1 LEWIAFTKF
10 EVCEFLWCFPDIR
23 PALIL
28 AARWH
33 QPTRFVQASTAR
45 IKIMKAGFTMR
56 ELKSLCLTGLLA
68 AAICFNGC
76 QKFHKPDTQPLYQ
89 SGMWSDT
96 IRQLKDLDISE
107 SEVNELIKL
116 HDAGLSDD
124 GCVKL
129 MHYVRGRKQM
139 FTSGDSVA
147 GLLHAGVSE
156 KTVMELAQLDLIGTW
171 ALEAQGIRLSG
182 YSDNVVL
189 AIAHRRAQRMPTV
202 SATSLVELKNTGV
215 TESQAVEMITRGLTD
230 EQAGQMIASHQQ
242 RQKPTGFVR
251 GSGRKPR

>member
-1 LEWIAFTKF
+1 VSPSLK
-10 EVCEFLWCFPDIR
+10 IR
-23 PALIL
+23 SSNRLVLI
-28 AARWH
+28 
-33 QPTRFVQASTAR
+33 
-45 IKIMKAGFTMR
+45 
-56 ELKSLCLTGLLA
+56 GLLA
-68 AAICFNGC
+68 ATICFSGC
-76 QKFHKPDTQPLYQ
+76 QKFHKTDTQPLYQ

-96 IRQLKDLDISE
+96 IKQLKDLDISE

-129 MHYVRGRKQM
+129 MHYVRDRKEM

-182 YSDNVVL
+182 YSDAVVL
-189 AIAHRRAQRMPTV
+189 AIAHRRAKRLPTV
-202 SATSLVELKNTGV
+202 SATSLVELKNTGM
-215 TESQAVEMITRGLTD
+215 TEPQALDLINHGLTD
-230 EQAGQMIASHQQ
+230 EQAGQMIASHNQS
-242 RQKPTGFVR
+242 QKPTGFVR
-251 GSGRKPR
+251 GSGHKPRSR

>member
-1 LEWIAFTKF
+1 MKPSFRIRDFRVL
-10 EVCEFLWCFPDIR
+10 CF
-23 PALIL
+23 
-28 AARWH
+28 
-33 QPTRFVQASTAR
+33 
-45 IKIMKAGFTMR
+45 
-56 ELKSLCLTGLLA
+56 TGLLA
-68 AAICFNGC
+68 ATICFGGC
-76 QKFHKPDTQPLYQ
+76 QKFHKTNTQSLYQ

-116 HDAGLSDD
+116 HEAGLSDD

-129 MHYVRGRKQM
+129 MHYVRDRKQM

-156 KTVMELAQLDLIGTW
+156 ATVMELAKLDLIGTW
-171 ALEAQGIRLSG
+171 ALEAQSIRLSG

-202 SATSLVELKNTGV
+202 SATSLVELKNTGM
-215 TESQAVEMITRGLTD
+215 TEPQALELINRGLTD
-230 EQAGQMIASHQQ
+230 EQAGQMIASHNQ
-242 RQKPTGFVR
+242 REKPTGFVH
-251 GSGRKPR
+251 GSGRKPRGR

>member
-1 LEWIAFTKF
+1 MRNFSRLSLTI
-10 EVCEFLWCFPDIR
+10 
-23 PALIL
+23 IL
-28 AARWH
+28 
-33 QPTRFVQASTAR
+33 S
-45 IKIMKAGFTMR
+45 
-56 ELKSLCLTGLLA
+56 
-68 AAICFNGC
+68 AAICFGGC
-76 QKFHKPDTQPLYQ
+76 QKFHKTDTQPLYQ

-129 MHYVRGRKQM
+129 MHLVRDRKEM

-189 AIAHRRAQRMPTV
+189 AIAHRRAKRLPTV

-215 TESQAVEMITRGLTD
+215 TEPQALDLISRGLSD

-242 RQKPTGFVR
+242 KEKPTGFVR
-251 GSGRKPR
+251 GSGHKPRSR

>member
-1 LEWIAFTKF
+1 MDTGPK
-10 EVCEFLWCFPDIR
+10 
-23 PALIL
+23 
-28 AARWH
+28 
-33 QPTRFVQASTAR
+33 TRDFSRFGV
-45 IKIMKAGFTMR
+45 IV
-56 ELKSLCLTGLLA
+56 LLA
-68 AAICFNGC
+68 TAICFCGC
-76 QKFHKPDTQPLYQ
+76 QKFHKADTQPLYQ

-129 MHYVRGRKQM
+129 MHLVRDRKQM

-147 GLLHAGVSE
+147 DLLHAGVSE

-189 AIAHRRAQRMPTV
+189 AIAHRRAKRLPTV

-215 TESQAVEMITRGLTD
+215 TEPQALDLISRGLTD

-242 RQKPTGFVR
+242 AQRPAGFVR
-251 GSGRKPR
+251 GSGRKPRSR

>member
-1 LEWIAFTKF
+1 MHIPGT
-10 EVCEFLWCFPDIR
+10 IR
-23 PALIL
+23 NSKPFWL
-28 AARWH
+28 AA
-33 QPTRFVQASTAR
+33 
-45 IKIMKAGFTMR
+45 
-56 ELKSLCLTGLLA
+56 LLI
-68 AAICFNGC
+68 AAITIGGC
-76 QKFHKPDTQPLYQ
+76 QKFHKTNTQPLYQ

-124 GCVKL
+124 ACVKL
-129 MHYVRGRKQM
+129 MHMVRDRKEM
-139 FTSGDSVA
+139 FTSGDAVA

-156 KTVMELAQLDLIGTW
+156 KTVLELGQLDLIGTW
-171 ALEAQGIRLSG
+171 TLEAQGIRLSG

-189 AIAHRRAQRMPTV
+189 AVAHRRAQRLPTV

-215 TESQAVEMITRGLTD
+215 TDQRAVELITSGLTD

-242 RQKPTGFVR
+242 TQKPTGFVH
-251 GSGRKPR
+251 GSGRKPRGGSRP

>member
-1 LEWIAFTKF
+1 MNTSLKMRHFTR
-10 EVCEFLWCFPDIR
+10 LCF
-23 PALIL
+23 
-28 AARWH
+28 
-33 QPTRFVQASTAR
+33 
-45 IKIMKAGFTMR
+45 
-56 ELKSLCLTGLLA
+56 TGLLA
-68 AAICFNGC
+68 AAVCVSGC
-76 QKFHKPDTQPLYQ
+76 QKFHKADTQSLYQ

-96 IRQLKDLDISE
+96 IRQLKDLDVSE

-124 GCVKL
+124 GCVKI
-129 MHYVRGRKQM
+129 MHYVRDRKQM

-156 KTVMELAQLDLIGTW
+156 KTVLDLAQMDLIGTW
-171 ALEAQGIRLSG
+171 ALEAQSIRLSG

-202 SATSLVELKNTGV
+202 SATSLVELKNTGM
-215 TESQAVEMITRGLTD
+215 TELQALELINRGLTD

-242 RQKPTGFVR
+242 TQKPTGFVR
-251 GSGRKPR
+251 GSGRKPRTR

>member
-1 LEWIAFTKF
+1 MDSSLKMRSFKIACWIA
-10 EVCEFLWCFPDIR
+10 
-23 PALIL
+23 LI
-28 AARWH
+28 AA
-33 QPTRFVQASTAR
+33 T
-45 IKIMKAGFTMR
+45 
-56 ELKSLCLTGLLA
+56 
-68 AAICFNGC
+68 ICFGGC
-76 QKFHKPDTQPLYQ
+76 QKSNKADAKTLYQ

-96 IRQLKDLDISE
+96 VRQLKDLDISE
-107 SEVNELIKL
+107 SEVGELIKL

-129 MHYVRGRKQM
+129 MHYVRDRKQM

-189 AIAHRRAQRMPTV
+189 AIAHRRAQRLPTV
-202 SATSLVELKNTGV
+202 SATSLVELKNTGM
-215 TESQAVEMITRGLTD
+215 TEPQALDLINRGLTD
-230 EQAGQMIASHQQ
+230 EQAGQMIASHNQS
-242 RQKPTGFVR
+242 QKPTGFVR
-251 GSGRKPR
+251 GSGRKPRSR

>member
-1 LEWIAFTKF
+1 MDTSPKMRDFARLG
-10 EVCEFLWCFPDIR
+10 
-23 PALIL
+23 L
-28 AARWH
+28 AA
-33 QPTRFVQASTAR
+33 F
-45 IKIMKAGFTMR
+45 
-56 ELKSLCLTGLLA
+56 LA
-68 AAICFNGC
+68 ATLCFSAC
-76 QKFHKPDTQPLYQ
+76 QKFHKADTQPLYQ

-116 HDAGLSDD
+116 HEAGLSDD

-129 MHYVRGRKQM
+129 MHLVRDRQQM

-189 AIAHRRAQRMPTV
+189 AIAHRRAKRLPTV

-215 TESQAVEMITRGLTD
+215 TEPQALDLISRGLTD
-230 EQAGQMIASHQQ
+230 EQAGQMIASHHQA
-242 RQKPTGFVR
+242 QKPTGFVH
-251 GSGRKPR
+251 GSGRKHRSR

>member
-1 LEWIAFTKF
+1 MRDFSRLSLTI
-10 EVCEFLWCFPDIR
+10 
-23 PALIL
+23 IL
-28 AARWH
+28 
-33 QPTRFVQASTAR
+33 S
-45 IKIMKAGFTMR
+45 
-56 ELKSLCLTGLLA
+56 
-68 AAICFNGC
+68 AAICFGGC
-76 QKFHKPDTQPLYQ
+76 QKFRKTDTQPLYQ

-129 MHYVRGRKQM
+129 MHLVRDRKEM

-156 KTVMELAQLDLIGTW
+156 KTVMELAQMDLVGTW

-189 AIAHRRAQRMPTV
+189 AIAHRRAKRLPTV

-215 TESQAVEMITRGLTD
+215 TEPQALDLISRGLSD

-242 RQKPTGFVR
+242 KEKPTGFVR
-251 GSGRKPR
+251 GSGHKPRSR

>member
-1 LEWIAFTKF
+1 MRSFKIACWIA
-10 EVCEFLWCFPDIR
+10 VI
-23 PALIL
+23 
-28 AARWH
+28 AA
-33 QPTRFVQASTAR
+33 T
-45 IKIMKAGFTMR
+45 
-56 ELKSLCLTGLLA
+56 
-68 AAICFNGC
+68 ICFAGC
-76 QKFHKPDTQPLYQ
+76 QKSSKADTKTLYQ

-129 MHYVRGRKQM
+129 MHYVRDRKQM

-156 KTVMELAQLDLIGTW
+156 ATVMELAKLDLIGTW

-182 YSDNVVL
+182 YSDKVVL
-189 AIAHRRAQRMPTV
+189 AIAHRRAQRLPTV
-202 SATSLVELKNTGV
+202 SATSLVQLKNTGT
-215 TESQAVEMITRGLTD
+215 TEPQALDLISRGLTD
-230 EQAGQMIASHQQ
+230 EQAGQMIASHNQT
-242 RQKPTGFVR
+242 QKPMGFVR
-251 GSGRKPR
+251 GSGRKPRTR

>member
-1 LEWIAFTKF
+1 MDTSLKTRHF
-10 EVCEFLWCFPDIR
+10 
-23 PALIL
+23 
-28 AARWH
+28 
-33 QPTRFVQASTAR
+33 TRFGV
-45 IKIMKAGFTMR
+45 IV
-56 ELKSLCLTGLLA
+56 LLA
-68 AAICFNGC
+68 IAICFAGC
-76 QKFHKPDTQPLYQ
+76 QKFHKADTQPLYQ

-96 IRQLKDLDISE
+96 IKQLKDLDISE

-116 HDAGLSDD
+116 HEAGLSDD

-129 MHYVRGRKQM
+129 MHFVRDRKQM

-189 AIAHRRAQRMPTV
+189 AIAHRRAKRLPTV
-202 SATSLVELKNTGV
+202 SATSLVELKNTGT
-215 TESQAVEMITRGLTD
+215 TEPQALDLISRGLTD

-242 RQKPTGFVR
+242 KEKPTGFVH
-251 GSGRKPR
+251 GSGRKPRSR

>member
-1 LEWIAFTKF
+1 MDTSPKMRDFARLGLA
-10 EVCEFLWCFPDIR
+10 VCLAITLCF
-23 PALIL
+23 
-28 AARWH
+28 
-33 QPTRFVQASTAR
+33 S
-45 IKIMKAGFTMR
+45 
-56 ELKSLCLTGLLA
+56 
-68 AAICFNGC
+68 GC
-76 QKFHKPDTQPLYQ
+76 QKFHKADTQPLYQ

-116 HDAGLSDD
+116 HEAGLSDD

-129 MHYVRGRKQM
+129 MHLVRDRQQM

-171 ALEAQGIRLSG
+171 ALEAQGIRLAG

-189 AIAHRRAQRMPTV
+189 AIARRRAKRLPTV

-215 TESQAVEMITRGLTD
+215 TEPQALDLISRGLTD
-230 EQAGQMIASHQQ
+230 EQAGQMIASHKQA
-242 RQKPTGFVR
+242 QKPTGFVHS
-251 GSGRKPR
+251 SGRKHRSR

>member
-1 LEWIAFTKF
+1 MNTSPKMRNFSRLSLTI
-10 EVCEFLWCFPDIR
+10 
-23 PALIL
+23 IL
-28 AARWH
+28 
-33 QPTRFVQASTAR
+33 S
-45 IKIMKAGFTMR
+45 
-56 ELKSLCLTGLLA
+56 
-68 AAICFNGC
+68 AAICFGGC
-76 QKFHKPDTQPLYQ
+76 QKFHKTDTQPLYQ

-129 MHYVRGRKQM
+129 MHLVRDRKEM

-189 AIAHRRAQRMPTV
+189 AIAHRRAKRLPTV

-215 TESQAVEMITRGLTD
+215 TEPQALDLISRGLSD

-242 RQKPTGFVR
+242 KEKPTGFVR
-251 GSGRKPR
+251 GSGHKPRSR

>member
-1 LEWIAFTKF
+1 MNTSPKKRGFSRFGMT
-10 EVCEFLWCFPDIR
+10 
-23 PALIL
+23 LIV
-28 AARWH
+28 AA
-33 QPTRFVQASTAR
+33 TISFS
-45 IKIMKAGFTMR
+45 
-56 ELKSLCLTGLLA
+56 
-68 AAICFNGC
+68 GC
-76 QKFHKPDTQPLYQ
+76 QKFHKADTQPLYQ

-116 HDAGLSDD
+116 HEAGLSDD

-129 MHYVRGRKQM
+129 MHYVRDRKQM
-139 FTSGDSVA
+139 FTNGDSVA

-156 KTVMELAQLDLIGTW
+156 KTVMELAQLDLIGAW
-171 ALEAQGIRLSG
+171 ALEAQSIRLSG

-189 AIAHRRAQRMPTV
+189 AIAHRHAKGLPTV

-215 TESQAVEMITRGLTD
+215 TEPQALDLISRGLTD

-242 RQKPTGFVR
+242 AQKPAGFVH
-251 GSGRKPR
+251 GSGRKPRSR

>member
-1 LEWIAFTKF
+1 MIAQHKTRNISRLWIA
-10 EVCEFLWCFPDIR
+10 
-23 PALIL
+23 
-28 AARWH
+28 
-33 QPTRFVQASTAR
+33 
-45 IKIMKAGFTMR
+45 
-56 ELKSLCLTGLLA
+56 CLLM
-68 AAICFNGC
+68 AAIGFSGC
-76 QKFHKPDTQPLYQ
+76 QKFHKTDTQPLYQ

-129 MHYVRGRKQM
+129 MHLVRSRQQM

-147 GLLHAGVSE
+147 GLMHAGVSE
-156 KTVMELAQLDLIGTW
+156 KTVLELAQLDLIGTW

-189 AIAHRRAQRMPTV
+189 AVAHRRAKRLPTV

-215 TESQAVEMITRGLTD
+215 TEQRAVEMVSSGLTD
-230 EQAGQMIASHQQ
+230 EQAGQMIASHQAMQ
-242 RQKPTGFVR
+242 MPAGFVR
-251 GSGRKPR
+251 GSGRKRR

>member
-1 LEWIAFTKF
+1 MSA
-10 EVCEFLWCFPDIR
+10 
-23 PALIL
+23 
-28 AARWH
+28 
-33 QPTRFVQASTAR
+33 QP
-45 IKIMKAGFTMR
+45 KMR
-56 ELKSLCLTGLLA
+56 SIGNLCLIGLLA
-68 AAICFNGC
+68 VAISFSGC
-76 QKFHKPDTQPLYQ
+76 QKFKKVDTKPLYQ

-96 IRQLKDLDISE
+96 IKQLKDLDISE

-129 MHYVRGRKQM
+129 MHLVRDRKQM

-156 KTVMELAQLDLIGTW
+156 KTVLELGQLDLIGTW

-182 YSDNVVL
+182 YSDDVVL
-189 AIAHRRAQRMPTV
+189 AVAHRRAKHLPTV

-215 TESQAVEMITRGLTD
+215 TEKRAVEIVTNGLTD
-230 EQAGQMIASHQQ
+230 EQAGQMIASHQATQ
-242 RQKPTGFVR
+242 MPTGFVR
-251 GSGRKPR
+251 GSGRKHRSR